1 MDTRRSVRDLAPR
14 GRRLLILSVLVFAA
28 YAVVGAATLALGQ
41 YAGLASPVWPAA
53 GLAFAVVYEWGW
65 RLTPAVALGSLAS
78 NAVTLARQDS
88 LSLDALLVTVAIALG
103 AALQA
108 YVSALLVTQAVGRR
122 ASLNRASEIIA
133 FLLLAGPLGSMV
145 NATVATVA
153 QVTSGLLSADQSL
166 LVWVTWWSGDAIG
179 VVVFAPLVLMLMP
192 GQREVWQ
199 GRRLKVLL
207 PALLGIGLFAGFF
220 AQSEYQA
227 VKSREQRLQQLADE
241 AAGELERNMARHQE
255 VLEGLGSFF
264 ESSEEVTVS
273 EFDTF
278 TESALRRFPNLQA
291 LSWNPLVPHEDLAE
305 FEQDQRAMP
314 GMETFSV
321 KERDAD
327 GQLVPVQPR
336 DDHVVVALIEPMAG
350 NSAALGF
357 DINSNPTRQE
367 AIDRARTT
375 GMPSATAPIDLV
387 QESGTQKGMLALVP
401 VLDPG
406 SGSSDVA
413 GNPDAVQGFAVG
425 VYRLGDLL
433 TDTYTE
439 PTWSSVDIL
448 LVDVTDSPSG
458 EEIADRSAPNPP
470 TVDQTTSDLPV
481 AFSQQFTVY
490 GRTWQVEVIP
500 TSGPLANADVFRV
513 PSTDVIGLLILTL
526 LQAFVLV
533 VTGMERQ
540 ALRQAEH
547 SDREARTDDLTGLEN
562 RRAFVRNLELV
573 RERSAVEGSSDV
585 LLFIDLDR
593 FKAVNDAGGHEAG
606 DLMLQAVARVLTA
619 SVRSRDTVARIG
631 GDEFAII
638 LNNCPVHLGQ
648 QIAEALAEDVCEIE
662 VAGPDGPLS
671 VGISIGV
678 VSVVQGM
685 EGDIDELMRKADDAC
700 YVAKSAGGGV
710 CVGTVQR
717 GR

>member
-14 GRRLLILSVLVFAA
+14 GRRLLALSALVFAA

-65 RLTPAVALGSLAS
+65 RLTPAIALGSLAS

-88 LSLDALLVTVAIALG
+88 LSLDALVVTVAIALG

-108 YVSALLVTQAVGRR
+108 YVSAALVTQAVGRR
-122 ASLNRASEIIA
+122 ASLTRAKEIIA

-153 QVTSGLLSADQSL
+153 QVASGLVSADQAL
-166 LVWVTWWSGDAIG
+166 LIWVTWWSGDAIG
-179 VVVFAPLVLMLMP
+179 VVVFAPLVLMLLP

-199 GRRLKVLL
+199 GRRIKVLL
-207 PALLGIGLFAGFF
+207 PALLGIGLFVGFF

-227 VKSREQRLQQLADE
+227 VHAREQRLQQLADE

-264 ESSEEVTVS
+264 ESSQEVTDE
-273 EFDTF
+273 EFATF
-278 TESALRRFPNLQA
+278 TERALRRFPNLQA
-291 LSWNPLVPHEDLAE
+291 LSWDPIVKDEDLAQ
-305 FEQDQRAMP
+305 FEETQRERP

-321 KERDAD
+321 KERNTD
-327 GQLVPVQPR
+327 GELVPVQSR
-336 DDHVVVALIEPMAG
+336 DDHVVVTLIEPMAS
-350 NSAALGF
+350 NRAALGF
-357 DINSNPTRQE
+357 DISSNPTRQQ
-367 AIDRARTT
+367 AIMRARET
-375 GMPSATAPIDLV
+375 GLPSATAPIDLV
-387 QESGTQKGMLALVP
+387 QEYGTQKGMLALVP
-401 VLDPG
+401 VTD
-406 SGSSDVA
+406 
-413 GNPDAVQGFAVG
+413 PDAAASGAASGLDGVKGFAVG

-433 TDTYTE
+433 TDTYTD
-439 PTWSSVDIL
+439 PTWASIDIL
-448 LVDVTDSPSG
+448 LVDVTDSAVG
-458 EEIADRSAPNPP
+458 GEIAERPAPNAPS
-470 TVDQTTSDLPV
+470 VDLTTSELPV
-481 AFSQQFTVY
+481 AYSQQFAVY

-500 TSGPLANADVFRV
+500 TSGPLVNADSFRV

-547 SDREARTDDLTGLEN
+547 SNREAHTDELTGLEN
-562 RRAFVRNLELV
+562 RRAFVRQLQLV
-573 RERSAVEGSSDV
+573 RERSAAEGSSDV
-585 LLFIDLDR
+585 LLFIDLDH
-593 FKAVNDAGGHEAG
+593 FKAVNDEGGHEAG
-606 DLMLQAVARVLTA
+606 DLMLQAVARVLAA

-638 LNNCPVHLGQ
+638 LNNCPLELGH
-648 QIAEALAEDVCEIE
+648 QIAEALADDVCEIE
-662 VAGPDGPLS
+662 VEGPEGPLR

-678 VSVVQGM
+678 VDITTGA
-685 EGDIDELMRKADDAC
+685 EKDIDDLMRTADDAC

-710 CVGTVQR
+710 RLGSVQP
-717 GR
+717 GQ